1 MRPCLLLAAALLA
14 GCAGSGTRETCGP
27 RGVPLVNA
35 SGLAVEQLYLGTGT
49 PPAWGT
55 ELLGRAGLP
64 AGAGMTLPLPGTGS
78 HALRAVWANGRAVE
92 LQGVDGCAT
101 GRVIILDGGLRA
113 E

>member
-1 MRPCLLLAAALLA
+1 MRPCLLLAVSLLA

-27 RGVPLVNA
+27 RGVPLANA
-35 SGLAVEQLYLGTGT
+35 SSRPVEQLYLGTGM
-49 PPAWGT
+49 PPAWGP
-55 ELLGRAGLP
+55 ELLGQAGLP
-64 AGAGMTLPLPGTGS
+64 GGASMTLPLPGSGS

-101 GRVIILDGGLRA
+101 GRVTILDGGLRA